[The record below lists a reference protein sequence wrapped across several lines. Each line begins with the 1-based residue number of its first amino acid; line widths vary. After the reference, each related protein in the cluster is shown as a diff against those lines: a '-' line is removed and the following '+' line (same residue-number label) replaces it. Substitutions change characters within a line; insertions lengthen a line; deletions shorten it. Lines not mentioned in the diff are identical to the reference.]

1 MRNEQGGTKVN
12 RRTFMTVVA
21 GVAVV
26 TGLLNLLAPV
36 QVSGFF
42 GVTLDDTGASLARL
56 LGAAYL
62 GYAATVWFARDVR
75 DAAAQRAIGSGNVV
89 SWGLSLVVIV
99 MGVASGL
106 AGTLAW
112 SLAATAVVFSAAW
125 GYFTFVDRADA
136 GVTNPAST

>member
-1 MRNEQGGTKVN
+1 MN
-12 RRTFMTVVA
+12 RRTFM
-21 GVAVV
+21 GVAVGVSVV

-36 QVSGFF
+36 QVSDLF

-75 DAAAQRAIGSGNVV
+75 DTAAQRAIGLGNSM
-89 SWGLSLVVIV
+89 SWGLSLVVTV

-106 AGTLAW
+106 AGTVAW
-112 SLAATAVVFSAAW
+112 SLAATAVVFSAGW
-125 GYFTFVDRADA
+125 GYFTFIDRVDTN
-136 GVTNPAST
+136 VTNPAST

>member
-1 MRNEQGGTKVN
+1 MN
-12 RRTFMTVVA
+12 RRTFMSVVA
-21 GVAVV
+21 GVSVV

-36 QVSGFF
+36 QSSDLF

-75 DAAAQRAIGSGNVV
+75 DAAAQRAIGFGNVL

-106 AGTLAW
+106 AGAIAW
-112 SLAATAVVFSAAW
+112 SLAAMAVVFSAGW
-125 GYFTFVDRADA
+125 SYFTLVDRPDA
-136 GVTNPAST
+136 AVTNPASTWSP

>member
-1 MRNEQGGTKVN
+1 
-12 RRTFMTVVA
+12 MTVVA
-21 GVAVV
+21 GVSVV

-125 GYFTFVDRADA
+125 GYFTIVDRADA

>member
-1 MRNEQGGTKVN
+1 MN

-21 GVAVV
+21 GVSVAS
-26 TGLLNLLAPV
+26 GLLNLVAPA
-36 QVSGFF
+36 QISDLF
-42 GVTLDDTGASLARL
+42 GVTLSEAGASVARL

-62 GYAATVWFARDVR
+62 GGAATVWFARDVR